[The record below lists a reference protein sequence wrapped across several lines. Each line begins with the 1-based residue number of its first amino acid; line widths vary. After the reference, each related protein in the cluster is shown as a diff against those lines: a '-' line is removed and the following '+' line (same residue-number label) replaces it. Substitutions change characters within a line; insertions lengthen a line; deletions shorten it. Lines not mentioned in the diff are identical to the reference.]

1 MSLSRFRLRVL
12 SLTLL
17 GVASTSVVQAQ
28 TPQQLQ
34 LSHQLSLQNTQNKT
48 QEEQESKK
56 NQTLNKNDT
65 SNANSINV
73 STKNPTL
80 DATKSINTIEDN
92 PTQSSFSSESPLSE
106 DLIIIESNLWNR
118 IRNGYA
124 IPNLENHLVTL
135 QTNWYHNRIDYLLRI
150 VQRGSR
156 YLYHVVNELD
166 KRGMP
171 TDLALLPFIESAF
184 NPNALS
190 TAKASGMWQFMPAT
204 GRDYN
209 LKQSIFKDDRRGV
222 IDSTDAALDYLQRL
236 YGMFGDWQLALAA
249 YNWGEGS
256 VQRAIKKQQAL
267 GLPIDFDSL
276 SALMPLETRNYV
288 PKLQAVKNIIG
299 HPELYGIKLP
309 LLENTP
315 YFSTIKKVK
324 DIDVH
329 LAAKL
334 AELPLAEFKA
344 LNPQFNRPVI
354 TGSNNTKIL
363 LPIENIPLFESN
375 LNNWKGPLSTWTAY
389 TVNKTERVESL
400 ASKLGIKP
408 DVLREVN
415 FIPEKM
421 RIKAGSTVLIPKSD
435 KNDEQNIPIK
445 LAEQAQLNLDAGI
458 KTRKLLV
465 KVGKRDSLASLAK
478 QHKVS
483 VADIKTWNNLKKDQL
498 SPGQRLNLEVP
509 IAGKANRK
517 LASNSLKSSNNIASK
532 QIRVTGKSSTKNT
545 VKASKKGKTNLVE
558 NKKTQKKRS

>member
-17 GVASTSVVQAQ
+17 GIASTSVVHAQ

-34 LSHQLSLQNTQNKT
+34 LSHQLSLQNTQNLQNKT
-48 QEEQESKK
+48 QEEQDPKK
-56 NQTLNKNDT
+56 NQALNKSDTNSPLLNKNNN
-65 SNANSINV
+65 SNAI
-73 STKNPTL
+73 
-80 DATKSINTIEDN
+80 A
-92 PTQSSFSSESPLSE
+92 QSEGLSAGTTFNSESAIPE
-106 DLIIIESNLWNR
+106 DLVIIESNLWNR

-124 IPNLENHLVTL
+124 IPNLENQLVTL
-135 QTNWYHNRIDYLLRI
+135 QTNWYQNRIDYLLRI

-256 VQRAIKKQQAL
+256 VQRAIKKQQAM

-276 SALMPLETRNYV
+276 SAHMPLETRNYV

-299 HPELYGIKLP
+299 HPELYGISLP
-309 LLENTP
+309 HLENTP
-315 YFSTIKKVK
+315 YFSSIKKVR

-389 TVNKTERVESL
+389 TVDKTERVESL

-408 DVLREVN
+408 DLLREVN
-415 FIPEKM
+415 FIPAKM

-435 KNDEQNIPIK
+435 HHDEQNIPIK

-458 KTRKLLV
+458 KTRKLLI
-465 KVGKRDSLASLAK
+465 KVGKRDNLASLAK

-483 VADIKTWNNLKKDQL
+483 VADIKSWNNLKKDQL
-498 SPGQRLNLEVP
+498 SAGQRLQLEVP
-509 IAGKANRK
+509 ITGKANRK
-517 LASNSLKSSNNIASK
+517 LATNTAKTSTSK
-532 QIRVTGKSSTKNT
+532 ANKQVRNTGKSSAKNT
-545 VKASKKGKTNLVE
+545 AQTNKKAKTNLVE

>member
-1 MSLSRFRLRVL
+1 MPLSRLRLRVL
-12 SLTLL
+12 SCALL
-17 GVASTSVVQAQ
+17 SITSISWAHAQ

-48 QEEQESKK
+48 QEEQDAKK
-56 NQTLNKNDT
+56 NQTSNKSDVNNSGKNKVAATTTDT
-65 SNANSINV
+65 SKLTNALEGSQTESAI
-73 STKNPTL
+73 SL
-80 DATKSINTIEDN
+80 D
-92 PTQSSFSSESPLSE
+92 SPLTE
-106 DLIIIESNLWNR
+106 ELIIIESDLWNR
-118 IRNGYA
+118 IRSGYA
-124 IPNLENHLVTL
+124 IPNLENHLVTV

-171 TDLALLPFIESAF
+171 IDLALLPFIESAF

-256 VQRAIKKQQAL
+256 VQRAIKKQQAM

-276 SALMPLETRNYV
+276 SAHMPLETRNYV

-299 HPELYGIKLP
+299 HPELYGITLP
-309 LLENTP
+309 RLDNTP
-315 YFSTIKKVK
+315 YFSSIKKVK

-363 LPIENIPLFESN
+363 LPIENISLFESN

-408 DVLREVN
+408 DLLREVN
-415 FIPEKM
+415 FIPAKM

-435 KNDEQNIPIK
+435 KHDEQNIPVK
-445 LAEQAQLNLDAGI
+445 LAEQGQLNLDAGI

-483 VADIKTWNNLKKDQL
+483 VADIKSWNNLKKDQL
-498 SPGQRLNLEVP
+498 STGQRLSIEV
-509 IAGKANRK
+509 AVTSKASRK
-517 LASNSLKSSNNIASK
+517 LASSASKSSHSNTSK
-532 QIRVTGKSSTKNT
+532 GTRKSGKSS
-545 VKASKKGKTNLVE
+545 VKQTAQSNKKGKTSLAE
-558 NKKTQKKRS
+558 NKKAPKNRS